1 MLRGAQLTCL
11 SVASS
16 PASSKDALD
25 MVQAPRR
32 DMVQP
37 GPPPLG
43 GWGATVIVLVSMQRV
58 LMKWGGA
65 SEG

>member
-11 SVASS
+11 SVPSS
-16 PASSKDALD
+16 PASFKDGLD
-25 MVQAPRR
+25 MARR

-43 GWGATVIVLVSMQRV
+43 GWGATVIVLVSMQKV

>member
-11 SVASS
+11 SVPSS
-16 PASSKDALD
+16 QASSKDGLD
-25 MVQAPRR
+25 VARR
-32 DMVQP
+32 DIVQP
-37 GPPPLG
+37 RPPPLG
-43 GWGATVIVLVSMQRV
+43 GRGATVIVLVSMQRV

>member
-11 SVASS
+11 SVSS
-16 PASSKDALD
+16 GPASSKDGLD
-25 MVQAPRR
+25 MARR
-32 DMVQP
+32 DIVQP

-43 GWGATVIVLVSMQRV
+43 GWGATVIVLVSTQRV
-58 LMKWGGA
+58 LMQWSGA